1 MGGCA
6 VISQGSGDLL
16 RTDVDALVNTVNTVG
31 VMGKGLALQF
41 KRAYPDMFRDYARA
55 AKAGELALGRVQVW
69 ETGRLDGP
77 RYVINFPTK
86 GHWRSRSRLADVEA
100 GLADLVRVV
109 RELDVRSIAVPPLG
123 CGNGGLAWS
132 EVEPRIREA
141 FAALPDV
148 EVVLFAPAA
157 PPAASTMTV
166 SSPTPRMTPGRA
178 ALVELLV
185 CYGDVALECSQVE
198 VQKLMYFLQRT
209 GEPLRLRYAPGRYG
223 PYADNLRSVL
233 RDMEGHY
240 LSGFGDGSARV
251 MDAEPIVVLPGASE
265 AAGEVMAGQVATRAR
280 IERVMTLVDGFE
292 SMYGL
297 ELLATVDWVI
307 SDGASADDI
316 DAVVAAVHRWSPRK
330 GRMFS
335 PRHIGT
341 AVKALREHGWLTS
354 SAEADPLRRE

>member
-16 RTDVDALVNTVNTVG
+16 RCDVDALVNTVNTVG

-41 KRAYPDMFRDYARA
+41 KRAYPDMFRDYERA
-55 AKAGELALGRVQVW
+55 AKAGQLALGRVQVW

-86 GHWRSRSRLADVEA
+86 GHWRAASRLSDVEA
-100 GLADLVRVV
+100 GLADLIRVV
-109 RELDVRSIAVPPLG
+109 RELGIRSIAVPPLG

-132 EVEPRIREA
+132 DVEPRIREA
-141 FAALPDV
+141 FAALPEVD
-148 EVVLFAPAA
+148 VVLFAPAA
-157 PPAASTMTV
+157 PPAASAMTV
-166 SSPTPRMTPGRA
+166 TSPTPRMTPGRA
-178 ALVELLV
+178 ALVELLTR
-185 CYGDVALECSQVE
+185 YGTVALECSQVE
-198 VQKLMYFLQRT
+198 VQKLMYFLQRA
-209 GEPLRLRYAPGRYG
+209 GEPLRLRYAQGRYG

-240 LSGFGDGSARV
+240 LSGFGDGSAKV

-265 AAGEVMAGQVATRAR
+265 AAGEVMAGQEATRAR
-280 IERVMTLVDGFE
+280 IERVMALIDGFE

-307 SDGASADDI
+307 ADGAPADDT

-335 PRHIGT
+335 PGHIGT
-341 AVKALREHGWLTS
+341 AVETLRAHGWLAR
-354 SAEADPLRRE
+354 SAPATAVLRE